1 MQDSTQLSGTS
12 RNTEEKHVQLHYI
25 TIKVYVLEYVLLV
38 VLSSTGMTD
47 TRNLSEGKKKKT
59 KEKKK
64 ALRRHEKECSF
75 SNSSFS
81 FLPFSKM
88 LGTF

>member
-47 TRNLSEGKKKKT
+47 TRNLSEGKKNKG
-59 KEKKK
+59 KKK